1 MRMERAWL
9 AVKIGLIITGL
20 FPPIRRALHASTLPS
35 EKLMSTPWHVLG
47 AGSLGTL
54 WATRLARAGLA
65 VRLIVRDA
73 ERLRSYNAA
82 GGLTLVEHGEANTYA
97 VPAQTTDDPEPIR
110 RLLVACK
117 AYDAENAVAGLASRL
132 TADAELI
139 LLQNGIGSQEAVAN
153 RVPQARCISA
163 SSTEGAFRDGDWRVV
178 FAGHGYTWLGDVAH
192 AVAPIWL
199 DDLDAAKIPHAW
211 STDILTRLWRK
222 LALNCAI
229 NPLTVLH
236 DCRNGGLQAHHC
248 EVAILCAELTELLQR
263 CGQPAAADN
272 LQQEV
277 ERVILATAANYSSMY
292 QDVASRR
299 RTEISYLLG
308 HACKVAT
315 LHQLHLPH
323 LNQLQ
328 VRLVAHLRSLGLPS
342 D

>member
-139 LLQNGIGSQEAVAN
+139 LLQNGLGSQDAVAN

-199 DDLDAAKIPHAW
+199 DDLDAAKIPHEW

-263 CGQPAAADN
+263 CGQPAAADH

-315 LHQLHLPH
+315 RHQLHLPH

-328 VRLVAHLRSLGLPS
+328 VRLVAHLHSLGLPS

>member
-1 MRMERAWL
+1 
-9 AVKIGLIITGL
+9 
-20 FPPIRRALHASTLPS
+20 
-35 EKLMSTPWHVLG
+35 MSTPWHVLG

-139 LLQNGIGSQEAVAN
+139 LLQNGLGSQDAVAN

-199 DDLDAAKIPHAW
+199 DDLDAAKIPHEW

-315 LHQLHLPH
+315 RHQLHLPH

-328 VRLVAHLRSLGLPS
+328 VRLVAHLHSLGLPG